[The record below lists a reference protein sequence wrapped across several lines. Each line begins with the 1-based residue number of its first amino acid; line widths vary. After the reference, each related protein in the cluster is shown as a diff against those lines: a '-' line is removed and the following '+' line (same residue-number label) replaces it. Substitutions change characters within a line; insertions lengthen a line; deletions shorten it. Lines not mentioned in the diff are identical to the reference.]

1 MLKGIKVENVA
12 LIEEENIEFFSGLNV
27 LSGETGAGKSIIIN
41 ALCFALGSRADKTL
55 IRTGADYAK
64 VTANFEVNLTDKI
77 KIVLEEL
84 DVEPEENII
93 IVRKMFLDG
102 KGDIKVNG
110 VPVTQSML
118 KKLTACLIDVYG
130 QFEHTAFLDAKK
142 HLQVLDEYGGQEI
155 AKVYEEY
162 KEQYLLLNDLKR
174 QLNELGGDEQE
185 RAKKIDYLQYQIN
198 EIKMINPQLNEDEE
212 LSNKKNIML
221 NAEKLAQAYSTAQ
234 MALDGE
240 EYSGRLAISTAKNKI
255 SSITNIDNNAV
266 NLYERLHS
274 LEVELDDI
282 VSEITNLCE
291 SCDFNEQEFNEVDQR
306 LDSIKMLKRKYGN
319 TIDDILSSLE
329 TAEKQLNDLL
339 NCNEIIEKI
348 NNQIVEVKNNLTIKA
363 QKLTKIRKIYAEKLQ
378 NEILKHL
385 SELGMGKSQ
394 FKVSFEESDFTN
406 NGIDN
411 VEFMFS
417 ANLGEPLKPLNKII
431 SGGELSRFMLAFK
444 TCLNKTN
451 NIETQIYDEI
461 DAGISGHIGQVIAI
475 KLYEISK
482 QSQVITITH
491 LPQIASMADNL
502 FNIQKF
508 EKDGKTYTQIER
520 LDETKSLKEIARL
533 SGGENIG
540 ENAIEFAKDMKN
552 WAKKQK
558 SGN

>member
-1 MLKGIKVENVA
+1 MLKSIKVENVA

-77 KIVLEEL
+77 KTVLEEL

-221 NAEKLAQAYSTAQ
+221 NAEKLA
-234 MALDGE
+234 
-240 EYSGRLAISTAKNKI
+240 ISTAKNKI

-319 TIDDILSSLE
+319 TIEDILSSLE

-348 NNQIVEVKNNLTIKA
+348 NNQIVEAKNNLTIKA
-363 QKLTKIRKIYAEKLQ
+363 QKLTKVRKIYAEKLQ
-378 NEILKHL
+378 SEILKHL

-394 FKVSFEESDFTN
+394 FKVSFEESNFTN

-508 EKDGKTYTQIER
+508 EKDGKTFTQIER
-520 LDETKSLKEIARL
+520 LDEVKSLKEIARL